1 MLQFI
6 FGVVFLGEAMST
18 TRWVGFVLVWVA
30 LIVLT
35 VDLIRAARGTRRAS
49 RAAV

>member
-1 MLQFI
+1 
-6 FGVVFLGEAMST
+6 
-18 TRWVGFVLVWVA
+18 VLVWVA

-35 VDLIRAARGTRRAS
+35 IDLIRAARAQRRAS